1 MQNFSIKDLENY
13 TGVKAHTIRIWEQ
26 RYGLL
31 KPIRSESNIRRYSD
45 NELKTLL
52 NVSLL
57 NHRGHKISEI
67 VKMDSQM
74 MNQLIEKYSASNEND
89 DTSMATLKLAMLNF
103 DEKLFCSVVDHRIE
117 TSGLEDTF
125 LNVLAPFLQDVGML
139 WLTDTICPAQ
149 EHFISNLI
157 RQKLESEINKID
169 LYAAK
174 EDATTYV
181 LFLPEMEYHEISMI
195 MLNYML
201 KSRGNKTI
209 YLGQSVPI
217 DDLFQVYQRVGKV
230 HFISHFTSQPAAVLL
245 DSYLKKLIDHFRDS
259 GCVFYFSGE
268 ILKDKKSP
276 ELGLFQ
282 FSDSLNSLFLKHVKS
297 SN

>member
-57 NHRGHKISEI
+57 NQRGHKISEI
-67 VKMDSQM
+67 VKMDNEM
-74 MNQLIEKYSASNEND
+74 INQLIEKYSASDGND
-89 DTSMATLKLAMLNF
+89 DTTMATLKLAMLNF
-103 DEKLFCSVVDHRIE
+103 DEKLFCSVVDNRIE
-117 TSGLEDTF
+117 TRGIEDTF
-125 LNVLAPFLQDVGML
+125 LNVLAPFLQDIGML

-157 RQKLESEINKID
+157 RQKLESEINRID
-169 LYAAK
+169 LNAAK
-174 EDATTYV
+174 DDAPTYV
-181 LFLPEMEYHEISMI
+181 LFLPEMEFHEISMI
-195 MLNYML
+195 MMNYML
-201 KSRGNKTI
+201 KARGNKTI

-217 DDLFQVYQRVGKV
+217 EDLFQVYQRVGKV

-245 DSYLKKLIDHFRDS
+245 DSYLKKLTEHFRDS
-259 GCVFYFSGE
+259 GCVFHFSGE
-268 ILKDKKSP
+268 VLKDKKSP
-276 ELGLFQ
+276 ELELFQ
-282 FSDSLNSLFLKHVKS
+282 FSSNLHSFFLQHVQS
-297 SN
+297 TN